1 MKTNSYG
8 YYSMSIPP
16 HVNPKRFIL
25 QVYGIENVPTFIDIT
40 PYFYTFAILYRT
52 DTNMSI
58 GIKAYKINTEN
69 RYLEPVDHE
78 VNIRIFYI
86 KINA

>member
-1 MKTNSYG
+1 
-8 YYSMSIPP
+8 MSIPSY
-16 HVNPKRFIL
+16 VNPKIFIL
-25 QVYGIENVPTFIDIT
+25 QVYGIEHSIQSAFDIT

-52 DTNMSI
+52 DTDMAI
-58 GIKAYKINTEN
+58 GIKAYKINAEN